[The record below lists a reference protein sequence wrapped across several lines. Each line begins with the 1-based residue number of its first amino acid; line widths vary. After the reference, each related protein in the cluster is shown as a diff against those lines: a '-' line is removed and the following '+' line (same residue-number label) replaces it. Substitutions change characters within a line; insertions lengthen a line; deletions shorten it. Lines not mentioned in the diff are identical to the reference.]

1 MDRETQQDINKKMSN
16 GQNST
21 ILQSQNI
28 NLILI
33 LIVNLIRFQNI

>member
-16 GQNST
+16 GQYSI